1 MNFSK
6 LIDKTKIKLAQ
17 LRSVVFKASQ
27 TESSY
32 SSSSEIVALEERIML
47 SATPMA
53 VVADADAVDPNDCPD
68 DTGAQADQSQDTQ
81 IRDVTSIVFVDSSVE
96 DYEQLVND
104 IDQSGGNIEVVLLD
118 SDSDGID
125 QISEYLANYSG
136 IESVHIVSHGTDG
149 EVRLGNTVLNADS
162 LERYAG
168 QIAAWGSS
176 FTSSADILFYGCDL
190 AATEDGELVL
200 EALSELT
207 GADINASDDLT
218 GHAALGGDWDL
229 EYVSGHIETDVIFSA
244 SVQENWYHTLA
255 TFTVTTPN
263 DVVDAG
269 DGELSLREAVI
280 AANDN
285 LEADT
290 IVLGNG
296 TFNLTISGTGAA
308 AGDLNIESTITIQG
322 AGAQETSIAG
332 AASGFDTRLFSV
344 ANNGDLTL
352 QGMTVEGGSVSSGA
366 AVFVF
371 SEGSLEAT
379 DVVFRDN
386 NSNSRGGAIF
396 ASGDVT
402 LNRVALINNSSGLDG
417 GAIRVSGVTTLTN
430 VTLSGNTAGDEG
442 GAIAVVSGG
451 TLIIDHSTIADNES
465 TGGSGGGIFVNSGTV
480 TTSNS
485 IFADNRSSSGGKD
498 VHGTIV
504 SNGYNIIED
513 NNGFTG
519 TVVSDILGTDPG
531 LNDLELIDDTYV
543 HTFDTTSIAYNAAA
557 GSTQPVDQRNVARD
571 ADADIGAFELEVVTE
586 LTVDTLLDTVD
597 GTTTD
602 VASLQA
608 NRGADGFISLR
619 EAIIAIN
626 NDATSDWTIFL
637 GAGTHDLTITGGG
650 NSAGDLDIASNIT
663 IVGVDADSSIISGA
677 MVERIFQIQAGASL
691 ILKKLTVKGGGM
703 MAPAQP

>member
-1 MNFSK
+1 MFSVNFSK
-6 LIDKTKIKLAQ
+6 LINKTKIKLAQ
-17 LRSVVFKASQ
+17 LRSVLFKASQ
-27 TESSY
+27 TESAY
-32 SSSSEIVALEERIML
+32 SSNSDVVALEERIML
-47 SATPMA
+47 SASPMA
-53 VVADADAVDPNDCPD
+53 VVADGEAVDLSDCPD
-68 DTGAQADQSQDTQ
+68 DNADAEADQSKDTQ

-104 IDQSGGNIEVVLLD
+104 IDQSEGDIEVVLLD

-207 GADINASDDLT
+207 GADINASNDLT

-229 EYVSGHIETDVIFSA
+229 EYVFGHIETDVIFSA

-290 IVLGNG
+290 IVLGPAPM
-296 TFNLTISGTGAA
+296 NLTISGTGAA

-332 AASGFDTRLFSV
+332 AASGFDSRLFSV
-344 ANNGDLTL
+344 FNSANLTL

-386 NSNSRGGAIF
+386 HSNLSAGAIF

-402 LNRVALINNSSGLDG
+402 LNRVALINNTSGDDA
-417 GAIRVSGVTTLTN
+417 GAIRVSGTN
-430 VTLSGNTAGDEG
+430 NLDEC
-442 GAIAVVSGG
+442 
-451 TLIIDHSTIADNES
+451 
-465 TGGSGGGIFVNSGTV
+465 
-480 TTSNS
+480 
-485 IFADNRSSSGGKD
+485 
-498 VHGTIV
+498 
-504 SNGYNIIED
+504 
-513 NNGFTG
+513 
-519 TVVSDILGTDPG
+519 DPQWK
-531 LNDLELIDDTYV
+531 Y
-543 HTFDTTSIAYNAAA
+543 S
-557 GSTQPVDQRNVARD
+557 
-571 ADADIGAFELEVVTE
+571 
-586 LTVDTLLDTVD
+586 
-597 GTTTD
+597 
-602 VASLQA
+602 
-608 NRGADGFISLR
+608 RG
-619 EAIIAIN
+619 
-626 NDATSDWTIFL
+626 
-637 GAGTHDLTITGGG
+637 
-650 NSAGDLDIASNIT
+650 
-663 IVGVDADSSIISGA
+663 
-677 MVERIFQIQAGASL
+677 
-691 ILKKLTVKGGGM
+691 
-703 MAPAQP
+703 